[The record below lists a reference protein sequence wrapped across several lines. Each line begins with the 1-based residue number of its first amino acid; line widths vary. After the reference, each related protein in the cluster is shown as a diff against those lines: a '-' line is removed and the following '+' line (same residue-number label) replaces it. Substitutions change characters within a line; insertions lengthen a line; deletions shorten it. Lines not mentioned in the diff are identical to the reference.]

1 LLEAAGHIP
10 GHLHLDRPLAR
21 LRRDMP
27 WFGFFFD
34 GRHWWGVYGR
44 LVIMR
49 TSDPDLLRQ
58 LRGLCAGAVM
68 PLRRRAPTPPAE
80 YESGFYRARNSDV
93 ITLEPQSS

>member
-1 LLEAAGHIP
+1 MSAAPFQPRGR
-10 GHLHLDRPLAR
+10 DRSPARGGAFTGWPAGWESELAR

-58 LRGLCAGAVM
+58 QLPEAV
-68 PLRRRAPTPPAE
+68 RRARKA
-80 YESGFYRARNSDV
+80 ASDRR
-93 ITLEPQSS
+93 SNDS